1 MVHIFT
7 HGNTSTSSL
16 NNEHLVSALIDMAN
30 SHGVGDQN
38 WSFYLKIKNTLNFP
52 KLFPNIVD
60 IMPESN
66 ATFIFQLQKETQ
78 HSITFFTYMN
88 DARYLF

>member
-1 MVHIFT
+1 MM
-7 HGNTSTSSL
+7 SKKS
-16 NNEHLVSALIDMAN
+16 AN

-38 WSFYLKIKNTLNFP
+38 WSFDLKIKNALNFP

-66 ATFIFQLQKETQ
+66 ATFFFQLG
-78 HSITFFTYMN
+78 
-88 DARYLF
+88 YLSDYKRKHNTALLSLLT